1 MLPIRDENPTRTFPV
16 VNVTLIAL
24 NAVVFLIQRLG
35 APNSAAFF
43 SKYGLTPIE
52 ITRGLDVG
60 GPTLHPVYLTFLT
73 SIFVHAG
80 FAHIIGNMLYLWIF
94 GDNVEDRMG
103 HVRYLVFYL
112 LVGLSASLIHIL
124 VSPSS
129 RIPTVG
135 ASGAISGVLGAY
147 LILFPRAKVI
157 ALIVFGFFFRLVRVN
172 ALIILGFWIV
182 YQLIFGIVSIGAPGA
197 VGGTAWFAHIG
208 GFFAGV
214 ALVKLFARK
223 PKAPETVDTLWQS

>member
-1 MLPIRDENPTRTFPV
+1 MLPIRDDNPTKTFPV
-16 VNVTLIAL
+16 VNVTLIAV
-24 NAVVFLIQRLG
+24 NAVVFLIQFFSG
-35 APNSAAFF
+35 SNSAAFF

-52 ITRGLDVG
+52 ITRGVDV

-80 FAHIIGNMLYLWIF
+80 FAHIVGNMLYLWIF

-103 HVRYLVFYL
+103 HVRYLIFYL
-112 LVGLSASLIHIL
+112 LVGLGASLVHVLI
-124 VSPSS
+124 SPSS

-147 LILFPRAKVI
+147 LVLFPRAKVI
-157 ALIVFGFFFRLVRVN
+157 ALVIFGFFFRLVRVN

-182 YQLIFGIVSIGAPGA
+182 YQLIFGIASIGARGA

-208 GFFAGV
+208 GFFVGV

-223 PKAPETVDTLWQS
+223 PKAPETVDTLFGS